1 MTDAS
6 DGLTGL
12 AAMPDF
18 VQHSL
23 SSTKEREFQ
32 FQFLL
37 NNCHDRDIPPS
48 PVHPQS
54 RLHTALFTLNSP

>member
-6 DGLTGL
+6 DGLTGF

-23 SSTKEREFQ
+23 SLTEEREFQ

-37 NNCHDRDIPPS
+37 DNKE
-48 PVHPQS
+48 
-54 RLHTALFTLNSP
+54 T